1 MSHTDDVI
9 HQWGPQLLRQRAAG
23 LVSEGERGRVGKV
36 VGAEWN
42 DWDNDRAVGF
52 DDGSK
57 YVSGEYECDI

>member
-9 HQWGPQLLRQRAAG
+9 HQWGPRLLRLGAAG
-23 LVSEGERGRVGKV
+23 LVSEGERSRARKV

-42 DWDNDRAVGF
+42 DWDNDRALGF

-57 YVSGEYECDI
+57 YVSGEYECDP